1 MLNREGRD
9 CNPRT
14 QNPGETRKRKTG
26 SPKKMGRTPLTLKRL
41 ARCWQASV
49 HLWLYDGPIQLYQR
63 QLRPLVFHRS
73 AT

>member
-26 SPKKMGRTPLTLKRL
+26 SPKKMGRTHPFPKVFVVSFGPDFFSALQPESTSTLFRGN
-41 ARCWQASV
+41 RE
-49 HLWLYDGPIQLYQR
+49 I
-63 QLRPLVFHRS
+63 
-73 AT
+73 T